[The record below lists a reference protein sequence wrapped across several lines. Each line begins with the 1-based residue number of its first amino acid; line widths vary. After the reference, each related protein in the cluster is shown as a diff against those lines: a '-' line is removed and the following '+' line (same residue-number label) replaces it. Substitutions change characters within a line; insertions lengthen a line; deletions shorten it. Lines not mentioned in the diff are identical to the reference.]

1 MEKIYL
7 QPCDWIEH
15 DVAYKYVVDVFG
27 RTHNGDVA
35 RLRVTGFQPYMYLKA
50 HDGETQ
56 RMIESS
62 ITQANDNTPIRD
74 LRITS
79 ELKLDAMRGFS
90 GLEPTRV
97 WKITCKSLFAF
108 KALKRV
114 LLPDLSGV
122 LKPWHNPSKKAR
134 PFTVGTRTAQPE
146 DVYEADLPPLLRM
159 FHTQDI
165 TPASPIVFPENVI
178 TIEDGAR
185 VDVSYQCEYAD
196 VNSYPTINI
205 PLMVASYD
213 LEVYSSTGQFPVST
227 IAGDEI
233 SQIGISFRWSDAMLE
248 TVERY
253 VFVNGKCDPSQDP
266 SVKFVQ
272 CRSETDLLLKFEE
285 CMASENPDI
294 VCGYNT
300 FGFDDGYVADRAKR
314 CGVRMEFGRIDVRQ
328 YGDKPDHVK
337 TERKT
342 FELASGKFAV
352 RYIQMP
358 GRLSIDL
365 FLSMRREHNLDSYK
379 LDNIANKFLRD
390 KVTSVVQITGEKTQP
405 YEIHT
410 KSTRGLFAGN
420 LVRFDVVTNTYN
432 PYRDGQKFVVKEVHP
447 KKFIIEMPSNTYLFD
462 SDLSADEIGKL
473 EWSFAKDD
481 VDHHEIFKA
490 HVGTPADRAHIAKYC
505 IQDCDLVLTLMAKLD
520 TLVNARGMSD
530 VCRVPIQYTFLRGQG
545 IKIYSAVVY
554 NASKRNQ
561 LIMTQESVDG
571 DSSYEGA
578 IVLPPKIGMYLDQP
592 IPVLDFNSLYPS
604 NMIAYNLS
612 PDTLA
617 YVKNYDMAGKLLN
630 PDVVKNFEGYRID
643 EVGYDLKDDDGTT
656 IGRQMCGYAQPT
668 DDPRTIGLLPITL
681 DILLKKR
688 KETRKLMEKTEDDA
702 QKSVLN
708 GLQLAYK
715 VVANSIYGQ
724 CGSKTSPIRRL
735 EVAASTTA
743 VGRQK
748 IYDAKA
754 IVVSHFGAEVIYGDS
769 VASYTPLMLR
779 VNGLQ
784 TIMSPEELGCLGEWR
799 QCTDSEKDYCELSGV
814 ESWTENG
821 WVKVDRIIRH
831 TLAQH
836 KKMVRVLT
844 HTGLVDVTDD
854 HSLLRPDGTEASS
867 KDLSVGDELLHAEYP
882 TQDETLLVGD
892 ADKARI
898 AGFFVGDGSCGS
910 YNCPSGDKSSWALNN
925 ANLDLLTKYKE
936 LCESAYPDIT
946 WMIHPTLASS
956 GVYKLVPKSAQLKK
970 FIDEYRAMYYVGQR
984 KNIPDWILNGS
995 PQIQQSFWDGFYDAD
1010 GDKDMNG
1017 YVRIDQKHQTT
1028 CAQLAFLGA
1037 RLGYKISLNTRADK
1051 PDITRLTFTK
1061 NYQRKNPNAI
1071 KTLHD
1076 ISYQGYVYDLTT
1088 SNHHFQAGVGQL
1100 VVHNTDSIFIKFP
1113 TTDLQESIDM
1123 ARKAADII
1131 TSTGRKAHRIE
1142 YEKTFYPFILFCRKR
1157 YVGMMYEDDVA
1168 KKPKRKEMGIAI
1180 KRRDNAPIV
1189 KDVFGGALDILMEH
1203 RDIRKAQRFVQDM
1216 LVKVMKN
1223 EMPLEKYIV
1232 TKQLRDDYK
1241 NPDQIAHAVLAERMK
1256 TRDKGSAPQVG
1267 DRLAYVYVAE
1277 RKDQKKQGDKIEHV
1291 DYVRQHK
1298 LKPDVEFYITNQLQ
1312 NPIAQMFALALEQ
1325 LEGYR
1330 ERVSYKAMLSS
1341 FIDDGMDEEEAT
1353 LLVLKRKEKELDS
1366 LMFTG
1371 AQYLKKHKRGPMDT
1385 FLRKN

>member
-165 TPASPIVFPENVI
+165 TPASPIVFPENVV

-272 CRSETDLLLKFEE
+272 CRGETDLLLKFEE

-390 KVTSVVQITGEKTQP
+390 KVTNVVLITGEKTQP

-748 IYDAKA
+748 IYDAKK
-754 IVVSHFGAEVIYGDS
+754 IVEDQFGAEVVYGD
-769 VASYTPLMLR
+769 
-779 VNGLQ
+779 
-784 TIMSPEELGCLGEWR
+784 
-799 QCTDSEKDYCELSGV
+799 
-814 ESWTENG
+814 
-821 WVKVDRIIRH
+821 
-831 TLAQH
+831 
-836 KKMVRVLT
+836 
-844 HTGLVDVTDD
+844 
-854 HSLLRPDGTEASS
+854 
-867 KDLSVGDELLHAEYP
+867 
-882 TQDETLLVGD
+882 
-892 ADKARI
+892 
-898 AGFFVGDGSCGS
+898 
-910 YNCPSGDKSSWALNN
+910 
-925 ANLDLLTKYKE
+925 
-936 LCESAYPDIT
+936 
-946 WMIHPTLASS
+946 
-956 GVYKLVPKSAQLKK
+956 
-970 FIDEYRAMYYVGQR
+970 
-984 KNIPDWILNGS
+984 
-995 PQIQQSFWDGFYDAD
+995 
-1010 GDKDMNG
+1010 
-1017 YVRIDQKHQTT
+1017 
-1028 CAQLAFLGA
+1028 
-1037 RLGYKISLNTRADK
+1037 
-1051 PDITRLTFTK
+1051 
-1061 NYQRKNPNAI
+1061 
-1071 KTLHD
+1071 
-1076 ISYQGYVYDLTT
+1076 
-1088 SNHHFQAGVGQL
+1088 
-1100 VVHNTDSIFIKFP
+1100 TDSIFIKFP

-1371 AQYLKKHKRGPMDT
+1371 AQYLKKHKRGPMDM

>member
-15 DVAYKYVVDVFG
+15 DVAYNYAVDAFG

-35 RLRVTGFQPYMYLKA
+35 RLRITGFQPYMYLKA
-50 HDGETQ
+50 HDSETPK
-56 RMIESS
+56 MIEAS
-62 ITQANDNTPIRD
+62 IAQASEKPIRD

-97 WKITCKSLFAF
+97 WKITCRSLFAF
-108 KALKRV
+108 KALKRTM
-114 LLPDLSGV
+114 LKLPFRIGS
-122 LKPWHNPSKKAR
+122 R
-134 PFTVGTRTAQPE
+134 TVVPE

-159 FHTQDI
+159 FHTRDI
-165 TPASPIVFPENVI
+165 TPASPIVFSENPI
-178 TIEDGAR
+178 TIDDGAR
-185 VDVSYQCEYAD
+185 VDVSYQCEYTD
-196 VNSYPTINI
+196 VSSYPTINI

-227 IAGDEI
+227 IPGDEI

-253 VFVNGKCDPSQDP
+253 VFVNGKCDPSHDP

-272 CRSETDLLLKFEE
+272 CRSETDLLMKFEE
-285 CMASENPDI
+285 CIANENPDV

-300 FGFDDGYVADRAKR
+300 FGFDDGYVADRAKK
-314 CGVRMEFGRIDVRQ
+314 CGVKMEFGRIDVKQ
-328 YGDKPDHVK
+328 WGDRIENVK

-379 LDNIANKFLRD
+379 LDNVANKFLRD
-390 KVTSVVQITGEKTQP
+390 KVTNVVLITGEKTQP

-420 LVRFDVVTNTYN
+420 LVRFDVVTNTHN
-432 PYRDGQKFVVKEVHP
+432 PYRDGEKFMVKEVHP
-447 KKFIIEMPSNTYLFD
+447 KKFIIELPGNTYLFD
-462 SDLSADEIGKL
+462 SDLSDDEIGKL

-490 HVGTPADRAHIAKYC
+490 HIGTPADRAHIAKYC

-612 PDTLA
+612 PDTLV
-617 YVKNYDMAGKLLN
+617 YVKNYDMHGKLLN
-630 PDVVKNFEGYRID
+630 PSVVKNFEGHRVD
-643 EVGYDLKDDDGTT
+643 EVGYDLKDGDGIT
-656 IGRQMCGYAQPT
+656 IGRQVCGYAQPT

-688 KETRKLMEKTEDDA
+688 KETRKQMETTEDDA

-748 IYDAKA
+748 IYDAKK
-754 IVVSHFGAEVIYGDS
+754 IIEEEFGGKVIYGD
-769 VASYTPLMLR
+769 
-779 VNGLQ
+779 
-784 TIMSPEELGCLGEWR
+784 
-799 QCTDSEKDYCELSGV
+799 TDSV
-814 ESWTENG
+814 
-821 WVKVDRIIRH
+821 
-831 TLAQH
+831 
-836 KKMVRVLT
+836 
-844 HTGLVDVTDD
+844 
-854 HSLLRPDGTEASS
+854 
-867 KDLSVGDELLHAEYP
+867 
-882 TQDETLLVGD
+882 
-892 ADKARI
+892 
-898 AGFFVGDGSCGS
+898 
-910 YNCPSGDKSSWALNN
+910 
-925 ANLDLLTKYKE
+925 
-936 LCESAYPDIT
+936 
-946 WMIHPTLASS
+946 
-956 GVYKLVPKSAQLKK
+956 
-970 FIDEYRAMYYVGQR
+970 
-984 KNIPDWILNGS
+984 
-995 PQIQQSFWDGFYDAD
+995 
-1010 GDKDMNG
+1010 
-1017 YVRIDQKHQTT
+1017 
-1028 CAQLAFLGA
+1028 
-1037 RLGYKISLNTRADK
+1037 
-1051 PDITRLTFTK
+1051 
-1061 NYQRKNPNAI
+1061 
-1071 KTLHD
+1071 
-1076 ISYQGYVYDLTT
+1076 
-1088 SNHHFQAGVGQL
+1088 
-1100 VVHNTDSIFIKFP
+1100 FIKFD
-1113 TTDLQESIDM
+1113 TKSLAESIEL
-1123 ARKAADII
+1123 AKQAAERI

-1157 YVGMMYEDDVA
+1157 YVGMMYEDDVT

-1203 RDIRKAQRFVQDM
+1203 RDIRRAQRFVQDM

-1241 NPDQIAHAVLAERMK
+1241 NPDQIAHAVLAGRMK
-1256 TRDKGSAPQVG
+1256 TRDEGSAPQVG

-1325 LEGYR
+1325 LEGYK

-1371 AQYLKKHKRGPMDT
+1371 AQYLKKHKRGPMDM